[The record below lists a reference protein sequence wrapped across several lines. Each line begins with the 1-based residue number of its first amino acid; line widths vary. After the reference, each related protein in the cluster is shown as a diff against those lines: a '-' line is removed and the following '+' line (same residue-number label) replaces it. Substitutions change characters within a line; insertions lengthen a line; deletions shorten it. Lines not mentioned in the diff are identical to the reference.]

1 MIKTMAIAVLILLY
15 LRIGVWIF
23 QTAVEDM
30 GGKEVYILEIRRK
43 NNLKARSARIAYG
56 IAFCILSVFWPWFL
70 IEGFVMSRRR

>member
-1 MIKTMAIAVLILLY
+1 MIKTMIIAVLILLY